1 MSDNN
6 ADGSSANKRK
16 REDESVDTDSQR
28 LSSHNGS
35 NGNIPGLTGSNDSQS
50 YHAQLG
56 HYDTHSMTS
65 DINIDQQLLTHVAPS
80 NGLPDDNT
88 LTAKA
93 ALAAHP
99 QNKYPPPPDGGFDG
113 TGQLGHGLTFGDE
126 MNQAASSLSGHG
138 PNSTAAAVYAAR
150 EAQSMSSKPTVG
162 TAEWHALRKN
172 NHKEGILDTLSS
184 FSRPILI
191 NISGTSSS

>member
-6 ADGSSANKRK
+6 AEGSGANKRK
-16 REDESVDTDSQR
+16 REDDSVDADSH

-35 NGNIPGLTGSNDSQS
+35 NGNIPGLTGSNDNQS
-50 YHAQLG
+50 YHQLG
-56 HYDTHSMTS
+56 HYETHGLPSS
-65 DINIDQQLLTHVAPS
+65 DMNIDQQLLTHVAQS
-80 NGLPDDNT
+80 NGLTDDNT

-99 QNKYPPPPDGGFDG
+99 QNKYPPPPDTGFDS

-126 MNQAASSLSGHG
+126 MNQAASLPGHG

-150 EAQSMSSKPTVG
+150 EAQSMNSKPTVG
-162 TAEWHALRKN
+162 SAEWHALRKN
-172 NHKEGILDTLSS
+172 NHKEGIVIRWSL
-184 FSRPILI
+184 FSCPILI
-191 NISGTSSS
+191 RPS